1 MSKLKADHSV
11 KLIQYLKII
20 NVRKVKKKDTNQ
32 SIRNSQAQVAFI
44 HIV

>member
-20 NVRKVKKKDTNQ
+20 NVRKFKKKG
-32 SIRNSQAQVAFI
+32 
-44 HIV
+44 H